1 MNLVDFQ
8 YLFDLKE
15 NFNNVSLQRFYK
27 KYQRINIGSFHDFII
42 GHCVVGASFFE
53 NESCQ
58 IPREITTIQ
67 QSFEKFALHCY
78 IVYHTGYCQACRK
91 QAVPNFTLKC

>member
-42 GHCVVGASFFE
+42 GHCVVGASFLRI
-53 NESCQ
+53 NRVKSPVRSLLSNSHLKNLLC
-58 IPREITTIQ
+58 IGTLSITPD
-67 QSFEKFALHCY
+67 
-78 IVYHTGYCQACRK
+78 IVKLVGNK
-91 QAVPNFTLKC
+91 QFQTSH